1 MKRLLALIL
10 CAMMLAP
17 TFASCSEKSQDGG
30 ETTPSTTADA
40 STPSGDETGVAE
52 EELTDY
58 EKRQLIPDDL
68 PDTTFNGEEFRVLTN
83 ADGYSGRVIKTIEIA
98 VDELTGDVCNDAVY
112 NRNLRIEDR
121 FDVKITCGTDT
132 DPQSY
137 VNTFV
142 TAGTDDYHVVGF
154 YNYLAATPIAGKSL
168 LDWNDAPYVNLEK
181 PWHNKLAN
189 DQATVYG
196 TLYAAC
202 SDLSLSSMTYTYA
215 YFANIN
221 LLEEYT
227 YSTQDMYDLVKSGEW
242 TVDKFIEITT
252 PMYQDKDGDGKAGVN
267 DVFGFGYQPTNP
279 PDVWLSAFNQ
289 PIVEINEQGAVEM
302 AFMTE
307 KTVAIVEKLVSW
319 HENTEGFYRYGTQY
333 DEEKY
338 FNSGNLVF
346 APLRFYT
353 AYNVLREMEDA
364 YTILPWP
371 KWDEQQDKYYT
382 SADDKF
388 TVFGLPLTSYGMLD
402 FVSIMYE
409 VMSAETYKTVYPEY
423 YDTAL
428 KGKYSAEKETAEM
441 VDLIMEGRDFDFS
454 FQFSGSVFK
463 DIPYFVRRKIE
474 SYTTNIASDYK
485 KVEKSVNKS
494 IEKQINELYMD
505 MSGD

>member
-1 MKRLLALIL
+1 MKRLFALIL

-17 TFASCSEKSQDGG
+17 TFASCSENSQDGS
-30 ETTPSTTADA
+30 ETTA
-40 STPSGDETGVAE
+40 STQNAANAETTLDEIPE
-52 EELTDY
+52 EELTDLQ
-58 EKRQLIPDDL
+58 KRQMISDDL
-68 PDTTFNGEEFRVLTN
+68 PDLTFNGEEFRVLTN
-83 ADGYSGRVIKTIEIA
+83 ADGYSGRVIKKIEIVA
-98 VDELTGDVCNDAVY
+98 DEITGDACNDAVY
-112 NRNLRIEDR
+112 NRNLKLEDR
-121 FDVKITCGTDT
+121 FDIKISCGTAGN
-132 DPQSY
+132 PESE

-154 YNYLAATPIAGKSL
+154 YNYQAATAISGKSL
-168 LDWNDAPYVNLEK
+168 LDWNDATYVNLSK

-202 SDLSLSSMTYTYA
+202 SDLSLSSMTFTYA

-221 LLEEYT
+221 LLEEYNYT
-227 YSTQDMYDLVKSGEW
+227 SQDMYNLVKEGQW
-242 TVDKFIEITT
+242 TVDKFIEITD
-252 PMYQDKDGDGKAGVN
+252 PMYQDKDGNGKPSTS
-267 DVFGFGYQPTNP
+267 DVYGFGYQPTNP

-289 PIVEINEQGAVEM
+289 PITQIKDDGSLEM
-302 AFMTE
+302 TFMNE

-319 HENTEGFYRYGTQY
+319 HEGSEGFYRYGSQY
-333 DEEKY
+333 DEEQY

-353 AYNVLREMEDA
+353 AYNVLREMEDT

-388 TVFGLPLTSYGMLD
+388 TAFGLPLTSFNNLD
-402 FVSIMYE
+402 FVSIVYE
-409 VMSAETYKTVYPEY
+409 ALCAESYKTVYPEY

-441 VDLIMEGRDFDFS
+441 VDLIMEGRDFDFAY
-454 FQFSGSVFK
+454 QFCGSVFK

-474 SYTTNIASDYK
+474 NYTTNIASDYK
-485 KVEKSVNKS
+485 KVEKAVTKA
-494 IEKQINELYMD
+494 IDKEINELYMD
-505 MSGD
+505 LGAE

>member
-1 MKRLLALIL
+1 
-10 CAMMLAP
+10 
-17 TFASCSEKSQDGG
+17 
-30 ETTPSTTADA
+30 
-40 STPSGDETGVAE
+40 
-52 EELTDY
+52 
-58 EKRQLIPDDL
+58 
-68 PDTTFNGEEFRVLTN
+68 
-83 ADGYSGRVIKTIEIA
+83 
-98 VDELTGDVCNDAVY
+98 
-112 NRNLRIEDR
+112 
-121 FDVKITCGTDT
+121 
-132 DPQSY
+132 
-137 VNTFV
+137 
-142 TAGTDDYHVVGF
+142 
-154 YNYLAATPIAGKSL
+154 
-168 LDWNDAPYVNLEK
+168 
-181 PWHNKLAN
+181 
-189 DQATVYG
+189 
-196 TLYAAC
+196 
-202 SDLSLSSMTYTYA
+202 
-215 YFANIN
+215 
-221 LLEEYT
+221 
-227 YSTQDMYDLVKSGEW
+227 
-242 TVDKFIEITT
+242 
-252 PMYQDKDGDGKAGVN
+252 MYQDKDGDGKAGVN